1 MSAPHSWPSGLP
13 TALTFEHGNQAALP
27 SGFGDDDVRFS
38 EGLVRF
44 FVERLT
50 DPGDAVLDPFAGFG
64 TTPVVA
70 EELGRDGYGTE
81 IDPQRASHIRSRMR
95 APGRLFTADARALG
109 RPADSAYQARDHLAA
124 ILVAGRFGGGAV
136 RLPRP
141 QPGYDRYLADLQ
153 RVCRSVGALLTPD
166 GWLVIEAANLRRPDR
181 VDTLAWDI
189 AHAVG
194 EVLPF
199 AGEMV
204 VRWEPTYGYGYD
216 HSYCLLFSPPAD

>member
-1 MSAPHSWPSGLP
+1 MRAWPSDLP
-13 TALTFEHGNQAALP
+13 TALSFDRGNEGALP
-27 SGFGDDDVRFS
+27 ARFAADDVRFS
-38 EGLVRF
+38 EALVGF

-64 TTPVVA
+64 TTLVVA
-70 EELGRDGYGTE
+70 ESLRREAFGVE
-81 IDPQRASHIRSRMR
+81 IDSDRATFVRSRMR
-95 APGRLFTADARALG
+95 APDRLFTADARELDALPIPNVSLAITSPPYSSPG
-109 RPADSAYQARDHLAA
+109 DPEEALSAYRDAN
-124 ILVAGRFGGGAV
+124 
-136 RLPRP
+136 
-141 QPGYDRYLADLQ
+141 PGYHRYLADLQ
-153 RVCRSVGALLTPD
+153 RVCRSVGSLLTPD

-199 AGEMV
+199 AGEIV

-216 HSYCLLFSPPAD
+216 HSYCLLFSPPAR

>member
-1 MSAPHSWPSGLP
+1 MRAWPSDLPRALSFDRGNEGALP
-13 TALTFEHGNQAALP
+13 TRFAA
-27 SGFGDDDVRFS
+27 DDVRFS
-38 EGLVRF
+38 EALVGF

-64 TTPVVA
+64 TTLVVA
-70 EELGRDGYGTE
+70 ESLRREAFGVE
-81 IDPQRASHIRSRMR
+81 IDSDRATFVRSRMR
-95 APGRLFTADARALG
+95 APDRLFTADARELDALPIPNVSLAITSPPYSSPG
-109 RPADSAYQARDHLAA
+109 DPEEALSAYRDAN
-124 ILVAGRFGGGAV
+124 
-136 RLPRP
+136 
-141 QPGYDRYLADLQ
+141 PGYHRYLADLQ
-153 RVCRSVGALLTPD
+153 RVCRSVGSLLTPD

-199 AGEMV
+199 AGEIA

-216 HSYCLLFSPPAD
+216 HSYCLLFSPPAR

>member
-1 MSAPHSWPSGLP
+1 MRAWPSDLP
-13 TALTFEHGNQAALP
+13 TALSFDRGNEGALP
-27 SGFGDDDVRFS
+27 ARFAADDVRFS
-38 EGLVRF
+38 EELVGF

-64 TTPVVA
+64 TTLVVA
-70 EELGRDGYGTE
+70 ESLRREAFGVE
-81 IDPQRASHIRSRMR
+81 IDSDRAAFVRSRMR
-95 APGRLFTADARALG
+95 APDRLFTADAREFDALPI
-109 RPADSAYQARDHLAA
+109 PALSLAITSPPYSSPGDPEEALSGYRDAN
-124 ILVAGRFGGGAV
+124 
-136 RLPRP
+136 
-141 QPGYDRYLADLQ
+141 PGYHRYLADLQ
-153 RVCRSVGALLTPD
+153 RVCRSVGSLLTPD

-199 AGEMV
+199 AGEIA

-216 HSYCLLFSPPAD
+216 HSYCLLFSPPAR